1 MIEEI
6 RKAFQA
12 ILDYIKSI
20 SDSQGVYVREDY
32 WEEAMQ

>member
-1 MIEEI
+1 MNEI
-6 RKAFQA
+6 KKAFQT
-12 ILDYIKSI
+12 ILNYIKSI

>member
-32 WEEAMQ
+32 WEAALQ